1 MGQADRNPKQYA
13 ELFAAGYEAVKAVFP
28 QSIVIVHLDNG
39 FDNELYNWNLDILK
53 NNGAKWDM
61 IGMSLYPYWA
71 LNSGKETSAEKTI
84 TDCIAN
90 IKKVSE
96 KYDCDVMIVETGME
110 CADDNGKLAG
120 DAVLA
125 EGKALLSRILEECRD
140 NTDGR
145 CKGVFYWE
153 PAWLPI
159 PDCTWASTSGSQ
171 YMQEKMAAVPRMK
184 MVVGGKEYTVSMVGK
199 LLSYTDMKED
209 SSLENIDMA
218 YIYTPDGIN
227 LYEPLTVNGITF
239 QRLVYDDATG
249 AIKAT
254 DADVS
259 FPYPTALEQ
268 FCGTTSQWYLSFD
281 IAAGTGDMDKEL
293 MDLFSNAYA
302 INKSTQYEEFIG
314 WYIGANS
321 AYPGNDTNPYC
332 MGWES
337 NWLGLQVWD
346 VAYGYKMSIIDEASK
361 KISLQSTAPGINYDF
376 YVFLDPIIE
385 YVDAHSPY
393 TVEFDDDQTPTTA
406 KLVSTVDNKVWFSLT
421 KQ

>member
-1 MGQADRNPKQYA
+1 MKNRLKV
-13 ELFAAGYEAVKAVFP
+13 FAVRVIKLVDKLPNTPAGRAIGNQVVRSGTSP
-28 QSIVIVHLDNG
+28 
-39 FDNELYNWNLDILK
+39 
-53 NNGAKWDM
+53 GANYRAAC
-61 IGMSLYPYWA
+61 IGKSDKDF
-71 LNSGKETSAEKTI
+71 LN
-84 TDCIAN
+84 
-90 IKKVSE
+90 
-96 KYDCDVMIVETGME
+96 
-110 CADDNGKLAG
+110 KL
-120 DAVLA
+120 
-125 EGKALLSRILEECRD
+125 
-140 NTDGR
+140 
-145 CKGVFYWE
+145 
-153 PAWLPI
+153 
-159 PDCTWASTSGSQ
+159 
-171 YMQEKMAAVPRMK
+171 K
-184 MVVGGKEYTVSMVGK
+184 MVEEELDETAYWLELIMELELVKPE
-199 LLSYTDMKED
+199 LLQD
-209 SSLENIDMA
+209 LHHEN
-218 YIYTPDGIN
+218 TPDGIN

-239 QRLVYDDATG
+239 QHLVYDDATG